1 MSQQLPSGAPPRA
14 LIFVAVLVGLVL
26 AIAVAAIGLSQNS
39 AQNSAQNDEEPVG
52 PLALVAVDAPEADS
66 SACVQLVAAL
76 PAELPSAGTSLARR
90 QLAEPAPR
98 AAAGWGAPEA
108 VVLRCGLRKP
118 GELRQDSR
126 LQVING
132 VQWLPVA
139 GADSTT
145 FFTVDRDVFVA
156 LTVPAT
162 AGTGP
167 VQAVSEVVSA
177 SLRPLPPRF

>member
-14 LIFVAVLVGLVL
+14 LIFVAVLVGLGL
-26 AIAVAAIGLSQNS
+26 AIAAAAIGLSQNS
-39 AQNSAQNDEEPVG
+39 AQEGEGPVG
-52 PLALVAVDAPEADS
+52 PLALVTVDAPEADS
-66 SACVQLVAAL
+66 SACAQLVAAL

-90 QLAEPAPR
+90 RLAEPAPR
-98 AAAGWGAPEA
+98 AAAGWGAPA
-108 VVLRCGLRKP
+108 TVVLRCGLRKP
-118 GELRQDSR
+118 RELRQDSR

-132 VQWLPVA
+132 VQWLPIA

-156 LTVPAT
+156 LTVPAN

-167 VQAVSEVVSA
+167 VQAISEVVSA
-177 SLRPLPPRF
+177 SLRPVPPRF